1 MQNLHSLICLVLQ
14 RNQDGKCISAA
25 DHFKLSENTAYLMCS
40 PPAACPAFWECNHG
54 VWFVENVGRDCRR
67 LKIRKFDS
75 GFSVW
80 CVHHRPSQ
88 SITDHHRRPDQLTPP
103 SHLFDDAGIKKL
115 LWMHELKIWK
125 RTFRINSRAGKH
137 TYATFQAWSSV
148 GRKKY
153 YANTTQ
159 IQTDTYEQIQ
169 IEKNIKYKNHILR
182 HGRAP
187 AFRLDAIGRRSAVVD
202 GKIYFALYTNT
213 NINENT

>member
-25 DHFKLSENTAYLMCS
+25 DHFKLSENTTYLMCS
-40 PPAACPAFWECNHG
+40 PPAAYPAFWECNHG

-88 SITDHHRRPDQLTPP
+88 TITDGRTSSSTP

-137 TYATFQAWSSV
+137 TNATFQAWSSV

-159 IQTDTYEQIQ
+159 IQTD
-169 IEKNIKYKNHILR
+169 KYKQTHMNR
-182 HGRAP
+182 SRS
-187 AFRLDAIGRRSAVVD
+187 RR
-202 GKIYFALYTNT
+202 I
-213 NINENT
+213 